1 MKVRR
6 RARVAALQALFEID
20 IARHNPAVVVE
31 QRLDLTSLP
40 ENGAAFVRQLVFGV
54 LAHRPQL
61 DQIIGH
67 YAPEWPVEQ
76 LAVVDRNILRMA
88 LFELGL
94 ADTPL
99 KVAINEAV
107 EVAKIFGSDSAPRF
121 VNGVLGSA
129 VAQQR
134 EWAPKLAVSGNADN
148 YQAAKMARSSEDQS
162 FEEERP

>member
-1 MKVRR
+1 VKIRR

-31 QRLDLTSLP
+31 QRLDLTALP
-40 ENGAAFVRQLVFGV
+40 ENGAAFMRRLVFGV
-54 LAHRPQL
+54 LGHRPQL

-88 LFELGL
+88 LFELSL

-107 EVAKIFGSDSAPRF
+107 EVAKIFGTDSAPRF

-129 VAQQR
+129 VAKQQ
-134 EWAPKLAVSGNADN
+134 EWAGRLGDPEILITADGVKRT
-148 YQAAKMARSSEDQS
+148 A
-162 FEEERP
+162 